1 MKNKIITVLLSVVFS
16 SFLVLSFSKT
26 DGCIPVEE
34 VVKTEEVIKK
44 GIEESNETILVQKK
58 MEKILQI
65 IDKKEKLLAF
75 KKIKREHSGIF
86 EKDETIE
93 DYFTE
98 SELNLLYMVVEAEIT
113 EGDFDSKVNIANVVL
128 NRYYDGRFGESLID
142 ILNKE
147 QFESVSNKRYKKVK
161 VTEDTK
167 LACEYAFIFEDTTFG
182 SLYFEMLNTN
192 VHHKYADYLFSDG
205 YHKFYK

>member
-44 GIEESNETILVQKK
+44 GIEESNEIILVQKK

-142 ILNKE
+142 VLNKE

-167 LACEYAFIFEDTTFG
+167 LACEYAFVFEDTTIG
-182 SLYFEMLNTN
+182 ALYFETLNTN
-192 VHHKYADYLFSDG
+192 THYKYADYLFSDG